1 MKRGFARPT
10 PERAPAVRP
19 ENIVLPTPL
28 SVPPPEGKPWW
39 LVVVGVLVVGL
50 LVGMVGMTVA
60 NGSRMFL
67 GAGAIFPIFMIG
79 GVAMMMFGGR
89 FGGQQQMSRPKLDAM
104 RAQFMLM
111 LDMLRDT
118 AQESADSM
126 DANYR
131 WFHPEP
137 TTLAAAVGST
147 RMWER
152 KPDGKDLNFGVARV
166 GVGMTRPEVTWG
178 EPQNMPTD
186 IELEP
191 VTGKALQEF
200 GRYQSVVYNMPKM
213 VSLLVEPWY
222 ALVGNREQVLG
233 LIRAIIC
240 QLAFSHGPDHVK
252 MIVV

>member
-1 MKRGFARPT
+1 
-10 PERAPAVRP
+10 
-19 ENIVLPTPL
+19 
-28 SVPPPEGKPWW
+28 
-39 LVVVGVLVVGL
+39 
-50 LVGMVGMTVA
+50 
-60 NGSRMFL
+60 
-67 GAGAIFPIFMIG
+67 MIG

-111 LDMLRDT
+111 LDMLRET
-118 AQESADSM
+118 AHESADSM

-131 WFHPEP
+131 WFHPAP
-137 TTLAAAVGST
+137 TTLAASVGSS

-152 KPDGKDLNFGVARV
+152 KPDGKDLNFGVVRV

-200 GRYQSVVYNMPKM
+200 GRYQSVVYNLPKM
-213 VSLLVEPWY
+213 ISLLVEPWY
-222 ALVGNREQVLG
+222 SLIGEREQVVGTDAGDRLPAGVLARARPRADDRGQFRSGAMGLG
-233 LIRAIIC
+233 EVAAALR
-240 QLAFSHGPDHVK
+240 
-252 MIVV
+252 

>member
-1 MKRGFARPT
+1 MIK
-10 PERAPAVRP
+10 P

-28 SVPPPEGKPWW
+28 SILPPEGKPWW

-50 LVGMVGMTVA
+50 LIGMVGMTFA
-60 NGSRMFL
+60 SGSHVFG

-89 FGGQQQMSRPKLDAM
+89 FGGQQQMSRPKLDSM

-111 LDMLRDT
+111 LDMLRET
-118 AQESADSM
+118 AHESADSM

-131 WFHPEP
+131 WFHPAP
-137 TTLAAAVGST
+137 TTLAAAVGSP

-152 KPDGKDLNFGVARV
+152 KPDGKDLNFGVVRV

-200 GRYQSVVYNMPKM
+200 GRYQSVVYNLPKM
-213 VSLLVEPWY
+213 ISLLVEPWY
-222 ALVGNREQVLG
+222 SLAGDREQVLG
-233 LIRAIIC
+233 LMRAIIC
-240 QLAFSHGPDHVK
+240 QLTFSHGPDHVR
-252 MIVV
+252 MIVVAPTSTSGTG

>member
-10 PERAPAVRP
+10 PERPPVIKP

-28 SVPPPEGKPWW
+28 SIPPPEGKPWW
-39 LVVVGVLVVGL
+39 LIVVGVVVIGL
-50 LVGMVGMTVA
+50 LGGMVAMTFA
-60 NGSRMFL
+60 SGSHVF
-67 GAGAIFPIFMIG
+67 GGVGSIFPIFMVG
-79 GVAMMMFGGR
+79 GMMLMMFRGVG
-89 FGGQQQMSRPKLDAM
+89 GGQQQMSRPKLDAM

-111 LDMLRDT
+111 LDMLRET

-131 WFHPEP
+131 WFHPAP
-137 TTLAAAVGST
+137 NTLAAAVGSQ

-152 KPDGKDLNFGVARV
+152 KPDGKDLNFGVVRV

-200 GRYQSVVYNMPKM
+200 GRYQSVVYNLPKM
-213 VSLLVEPWY
+213 ISVLVEPWY
-222 ALVGNREQVLG
+222 ALVGSVR
-233 LIRAIIC
+233 R
-240 QLAFSHGPDHVK
+240 
-252 MIVV
+252 